1 MNIMAS
7 NYDTP
12 ALRETLKRLI
22 RSQMVL
28 KGMEYK
34 ELANRLEKMGIHQT
48 PGTLRTKITTGTLG
62 GQLLL
67 AILISIGMRTL
78 DLEQVQDVIEDIEDE
93 LAQDHS
99 NNKASPTM

>member
-1 MNIMAS
+1 MASS

-12 ALRETLKRLI
+12 ALREALKRLI

-34 ELANRLEKMGIHQT
+34 ELAERLQVMGINQR

-67 AILISIGMRTL
+67 AILIAIGMRTL
-78 DLEQVQDVIEDIEDE
+78 DLEQVQDVIEDIENE
-93 LAQDHS
+93 LAKDHS
-99 NNKASPTM
+99 NNPSTPSM

>member
-1 MNIMAS
+1 MAS

-34 ELANRLEKMGIHQT
+34 ELAERLEVMGIHQK
-48 PGTLRTKITTGTLG
+48 PGTLRTKINTGTLG
-62 GQLLL
+62 GQLLI
-67 AILISIGMRTL
+67 AILIAIGMRTL
-78 DLEQVQDVIEDIEDE
+78 DLEQVQDVIEDIELE
-93 LAQDHS
+93 LVQQDS
-99 NNKASPTM
+99 NPQVKPSM

>member
-1 MNIMAS
+1 MAGS

-34 ELANRLEKMGIHQT
+34 ELSERLEVIGIHQR

-62 GQLLL
+62 AQLLL
-67 AILISIGMRTL
+67 AILIAIGMRTL
-78 DLEQVQDVIEDIEDE
+78 DLEQVQDVIEDIENE

-99 NNKASPTM
+99 NNPATPTM

>member
-1 MNIMAS
+1 MS

-34 ELANRLEKMGIHQT
+34 ELSERLQVMGIEQK

-62 GQLLL
+62 GQLLI

-78 DLEQVQDVIEDIEDE
+78 DLEQVQDVIEDIEREHATDYNPP
-93 LAQDHS
+93 S
-99 NNKASPTM
+99 TPSM

>member
-1 MNIMAS
+1 MAS

-12 ALRETLKRLI
+12 SLRETVKRLI
-22 RSQMVL
+22 RSQMIL

-34 ELANRLEKMGIHQT
+34 ELSERLEVMGIYQR

-62 GQLLL
+62 GQLLI

-78 DLEQVQDVIEDIEDE
+78 DLEQVQDVIEDIEKE
-93 LAQDHS
+93 IAQDHS
-99 NNKASPTM
+99 GDQATPSM